1 MRQPVSRT
9 KVLIAAA
16 AAVWTGLLVF
26 LGYVQLGRWKH
37 YERQAM
43 GQQGET
49 LDLHAARGRVFEA
62 SGRPLTLNR
71 SCCSIRI
78 LPQWAR
84 DRDTLAGILAD
95 FGLAER
101 KAITHE
107 LRRRNRLF
115 WFRRDVDYAAGD
127 SLRRVLVE
135 RQFGNCTYIDDECA
149 RVYPHGE
156 ICANVVGFTGDD
168 RGRAGLEFEY
178 DSVLRGSEG
187 WVQLQKDAIGRA
199 FPYPSFPTRRPVAG
213 LDIHLTLDLDVQEIC
228 YDALRQRVAE
238 CGALRGSAIVLDAA
252 KGSILGLADYPGYD
266 PMRYAAFPKERYKSA
281 ALSDQIE
288 PGSSFKLVICAAAL
302 ESPDA
307 DRLTRQTFDVS
318 SGFVEIGKY
327 KIHDV
332 HKNGVLD
339 FAGLFVK
346 SSNPGCALLSMQLR
360 PEKYY
365 ELARA
370 LGFGNAVGI
379 GLPNEGNG
387 WIDPPG
393 KLNRLRFANIAFGQ
407 GVTVTL
413 LQLAA
418 AYLCVANDGAY
429 LRPYLIESVQR
440 PGNRRSVSGD
450 RYPETG
456 DRVVRRSASVTVK
469 QFSPSRLRQ
478 AIRPESA
485 RRMKDILERAVTEGT
500 GGLAQI
506 EGVSV
511 CGKTGTAQKVEPGG
525 VYSKTKSRMTFVGFF
540 PKEQPRYVI
549 AVLIDEPKTERFAG
563 TAACPV
569 FKQIGESLII
579 LDRMRQ
585 RIQGVKGPRILA
597 SGIRL
602 LQSSHGQTGAAAA
615 NPGIFSRL

>member
-16 AAVWTGLLVF
+16 AAVWTGLLCF

-43 GQQGET
+43 GQHGET

-62 SGRPLTLNR
+62 GGRPLTLNR

-84 DRDTLAGILAD
+84 NKDTLAAILAE

-101 KAITHE
+101 KAIARE
-107 LRRRNRLF
+107 LYRRDRLF

-135 RQFGNCTYIDDECA
+135 RQFSNCTYVDDENE

-156 ICANVVGFTGDD
+156 LCANIVGFTGDD
-168 RGRAGLEFEY
+168 RGRAGLESEY
-178 DSVLRGSEG
+178 DSVLRGSGG
-187 WVQLQKDAIGRA
+187 WVQLQRDAIGRA

-213 LDIHLTLDLDVQEIC
+213 LDIHLTLDLDVQQIC
-228 YDALRQRVAE
+228 YDALKQRVEE
-238 CGALRGSAIVLDAA
+238 CGALRGSAIVLDAT
-252 KGSILGLADYPGYD
+252 KGSIMGLADYPGYD
-266 PMRYAAFPKERYKSA
+266 PMRFAAFPRESYKSA
-281 ALSDQIE
+281 AVSDQIE
-288 PGSSFKLVICAAAL
+288 PGSSFKLVVCAAAL

-318 SGFVEIGKY
+318 SGFLEIGKY

-339 FAGLFVK
+339 FAGLFIK
-346 SSNPGCALLSMQLR
+346 SSNPGCALLSMHLE

-365 ELARA
+365 EVARA
-370 LGFGNAVGI
+370 LGFGNAIGI
-379 GLPNEGNG
+379 GLPNEGSG
-387 WIDPPG
+387 RIDPPE

-413 LQLAA
+413 LQLAG

-429 LRPYLIESVQR
+429 LRPYLIESVRQ
-440 PGNRRSVSGD
+440 SG
-450 RYPETG
+450 
-456 DRVVRRSASVTVK
+456 RVVRR
-469 QFSPSRLRQ
+469 FNPSRLRQ
-478 AIRPESA
+478 ALKPETA
-485 RRMKDILERAVTEGT
+485 RRMKDILERAVVEGT
-500 GGLAQI
+500 GVLAQI

-511 CGKTGTAQKVEPGG
+511 CGKTGTAQKVEPGIG
-525 VYSKTKSRMTFVGFF
+525 YSRTRSRMTFIGFF
-540 PKEQPRYVI
+540 PKERPRYVI

-569 FKQIGESLII
+569 FKQIGDGLI
-579 LDRMRQ
+579 LLERMRRRETELAQ
-585 RIQGVKGPRILA
+585 RGEGR
-597 SGIRL
+597 GTR
-602 LQSSHGQTGAAAA
+602 G
-615 NPGIFSRL
+615 

>member
-16 AAVWTGLLVF
+16 AAVWAGLLLF

-37 YERQAM
+37 YEREAM

-49 LDLHAARGRVFEA
+49 LDLHAARGRVFDA
-62 SGRPLTLNR
+62 AGRPLTLNR

-84 DRDTLAGILAD
+84 NKDTLAGILAQ

-101 KAITHE
+101 RAIAQE
-107 LRRRNRLF
+107 LQRRNRLF

-135 RQFGNCTYIDDECA
+135 RQFSNCTYVDDDNV

-156 ICANVVGFTGDD
+156 LCANVVGFIGDD

-178 DSVLRGSEG
+178 DSVLRGSGG

-199 FPYPSFPTRRPVAG
+199 YPYPSFPTKRPDAG
-213 LDIHLTLDLDVQEIC
+213 LDIHLTLDLDVQQIC
-228 YDALRQRVAE
+228 YDALRQRVKE
-238 CGALRGSAIVLDAA
+238 CGALRGSAVVLDAA

-266 PMRYAAFPKERYKSA
+266 PMRYSAFPKETYKSA
-281 ALSDQIE
+281 ALSDQFE
-288 PGSSFKLVICAAAL
+288 PGSSFKLVVCAAAL

-307 DRLTRQTFDVS
+307 DRLTHETFDVS
-318 SGFVEIGKY
+318 SGYVEIGKY

-339 FAGLFVK
+339 FAGLFTK

-370 LGFGNAVGI
+370 LGFGNAVGV
-379 GLPNEGNG
+379 GLPNEGSG
-387 WIDPPG
+387 WIDPPE
-393 KLNRLRFANIAFGQ
+393 KLNRLRFANVAFGQ

-429 LRPYLIESVQR
+429 LRPYLIESVRQPEN
-440 PGNRRSVSGD
+440 PGPALAERGFGNASLGSSG
-450 RYPETG
+450 
-456 DRVVRRSASVTVK
+456 RVVRS
-469 QFSPSRLRQ
+469 FSPSRLRQ
-478 AIRPESA
+478 AIRPENA
-485 RRMKDILERAVTEGT
+485 RRIKDILERVVVEGT
-500 GGLAQI
+500 GVEAQI
-506 EGVSV
+506 DGVSV

-525 VYSKTKSRMTFVGFF
+525 IYSNTKSRMTFIGFF
-540 PKEQPRYVI
+540 PKEQPKYVI

-563 TAACPV
+563 AAACPV
-569 FKQIGESLII
+569 FKQIGENLIL
-579 LDRMRQ
+579 LDRMRS
-585 RIQGVKGPRILA
+585 RESGLLARGVGRGDR
-597 SGIRL
+597 S
-602 LQSSHGQTGAAAA
+602 
-615 NPGIFSRL
+615 

>member
-16 AAVWTGLLVF
+16 AAVWTGLLLF

-62 SGRPLTLNR
+62 GGRPLTLNR

-84 DRDTLAGILAD
+84 NKDTLAAILSE
-95 FGLAER
+95 FGLAQR
-101 KAITHE
+101 KAVARE
-107 LRRRNRLF
+107 LHRRNRLF
-115 WFRRDVDYAAGD
+115 WFRRDVDYAVGD

-135 RQFGNCTYIDDECA
+135 RQFGNCTYVDDECV

-156 ICANVVGFTGDD
+156 LCANIVGFTGDD
-168 RGRAGLEFEY
+168 HGRAGLEYEY
-178 DSVLRGSEG
+178 DSVLRGSGG

-199 FPYPSFPTRRPVAG
+199 FPYPSFPTKRPVAG
-213 LDIHLTLDLDVQEIC
+213 LDIHLTLDLDVQQIC
-228 YDALRQRVAE
+228 YDALKQRVKE

-252 KGSILGLADYPGYD
+252 KGSILALADYPGYD
-266 PMRYAAFPKERYKSA
+266 PMRFAAFPTAWYKSA
-281 ALSDQIE
+281 AVSDQIE
-288 PGSSFKLVICAAAL
+288 PGSSFKMVVCAAAL

-318 SGFVEIGKY
+318 SGFVEVGNR

-346 SSNPGCALLSMQLR
+346 SSNPGCALLSLQLS

-379 GLPNEGNG
+379 GLPNEGSG
-387 WIDPPG
+387 RLDPPAR
-393 KLNRLRFANIAFGQ
+393 LNQLRFANVVFGQ

-429 LRPYLIESVQR
+429 LRPYLIESVRQ
-440 PGNRRSVSGD
+440 SG
-450 RYPETG
+450 
-456 DRVVRRSASVTVK
+456 RVVRR
-469 QFSPSRLRQ
+469 FSPSRLRQ
-478 AIRPESA
+478 ALKPETA
-485 RRMKDILERAVTEGT
+485 RRMKDILGRAVGEGT
-500 GGLAQI
+500 GVQAQI
-506 EGVSV
+506 DGVSV
-511 CGKTGTAQKVEPGG
+511 CGKTGTAQKVEPGVG
-525 VYSKTKSRMTFVGFF
+525 YSRTKSRMSFIGFF
-540 PKEQPRYVI
+540 PKERPRYVV
-549 AVLIDEPKTERFAG
+549 AVLIDEPKTERFAS

-569 FKQIGESLII
+569 FKQIGEDLI
-579 LDRMRQ
+579 LLERMRRRETELVQ
-585 RIQGVKGPRILA
+585 RGEERGTR
-597 SGIRL
+597 G
-602 LQSSHGQTGAAAA
+602 
-615 NPGIFSRL
+615 

>member
-1 MRQPVSRT
+1 MRQPISRT

-16 AAVWTGLLVF
+16 AAVWTGLLFF

-37 YERQAM
+37 YEREAM

-49 LDLHAARGRVFEA
+49 LDLHATRGRVYDA
-62 SGRPLTLNR
+62 AGRPLTLNR

-84 DRDTLAGILAD
+84 DKDTLAGILAQ

-101 KAITHE
+101 RAAARE
-107 LRRRNRLF
+107 LRARERLF

-135 RQFGNCTYIDDECA
+135 RQFSNCTYVEDEYA

-156 ICANVVGFTGDD
+156 LCANVVGFTGDD

-178 DSVLRGSEG
+178 DSVLRGRGG

-199 FPYPSFPTRRPVAG
+199 FPYPSFPTKPPVPG
-213 LDIHLTLDLDVQEIC
+213 LDIHLTLDLDVQQIC
-228 YDALRQRVAE
+228 YDVLKQRVAE
-238 CGALRGSAIVLDAA
+238 CGALGGSAIVLDATRGA
-252 KGSILGLADYPGYD
+252 ILGLADYPGYD
-266 PMRYAAFPKERYKSA
+266 PGRYSAYPGETYKSA
-281 ALSDQIE
+281 ALSDQFE
-288 PGSSFKLVICAAAL
+288 PGSSFKLVTCAAAL

-318 SGFVEIGKY
+318 SGYVEIGKY
-327 KIHDV
+327 KIHDA

-339 FAGLFVK
+339 FAGLFIK
-346 SSNPGCALLSMQLR
+346 SSNPGCVLLSLQLN
-360 PEKYY
+360 PERFY

-387 WIDPPG
+387 RVDPPP
-393 KLNRLRFANIAFGQ
+393 KLNRLRFANVSFGQ

-429 LRPYLIESVQR
+429 LRPYLIESVRQPQASN
-440 PGNRRSVSGD
+440 PGPRASRSGMLAWL
-450 RYPETG
+450 RAG
-456 DRVVRRSASVTVK
+456 RASVK

-478 AIRPESA
+478 AIRPENA
-485 RRMKDILERAVTEGT
+485 RRIKDILERAVTEGT
-500 GGLAQI
+500 GELAQI
-506 EGVSV
+506 DGVSV

-525 VYSKTKSRMTFVGFF
+525 VYSKTRSRMTFIGFF
-540 PKEQPRYVI
+540 PKQKPRYVI
-549 AVLIDEPKTERFAG
+549 AVLVDEPKTERFAG

-569 FKQIGESLII
+569 FRQIGEDLI
-579 LDRMRQ
+579 LLERMRS
-585 RIQGVKGPRILA
+585 REAGRFAGALGQGARG
-597 SGIRL
+597 
-602 LQSSHGQTGAAAA
+602 
-615 NPGIFSRL
+615 

>member
-1 MRQPVSRT
+1 MRQPISRT
-9 KVLIAAA
+9 KVLIAVA

-49 LDLHAARGRVFEA
+49 LDLHAARGRVYEA
-62 SGRPLTLNR
+62 GGRPLTLNR

-84 DRDTLAGILAD
+84 DKDTLAGILAE
-95 FGLAER
+95 FGLSER
-101 KAITHE
+101 KAIAQE
-107 LRRRNRLF
+107 LHRRSRLF
-115 WFRRDVDYAAGD
+115 WFRRDVDYAAAD

-135 RQFGNCTYIDDECA
+135 RQFSNCTYVDDDYV

-156 ICANVVGFTGDD
+156 LCANVVGFMGDD

-178 DSVLRGSEG
+178 DSVLRGSGG

-199 FPYPSFPTRRPVAG
+199 FPYPSFPTKRPVAG
-213 LDIHLTLDLDVQEIC
+213 LDIHLTLDLDVQQIC
-228 YDALRQRVAE
+228 YDALKQRVEE
-238 CGALRGSAIVLDAA
+238 CGGLRGSAIVLDAA

-266 PMRYAAFPKERYKSA
+266 PMRFAAFGKETYKSA
-281 ALSDQIE
+281 ALSDQFE
-288 PGSSFKLVICAAAL
+288 PGSSFKLVVCAAAL

-307 DRLTRQTFDVS
+307 DRLTQETFDVS

-327 KIHDV
+327 KIHDA

-339 FAGLFVK
+339 FAGLFIK

-360 PEKYY
+360 PGKYY

-370 LGFGNAVGI
+370 LGFGNAVGV
-379 GLPNEGNG
+379 GLPNEGSG
-387 WIDPPG
+387 WIDPPE
-393 KLNRLRFANIAFGQ
+393 KLNRLRFANVVFGQ

-429 LRPYLIESVQR
+429 LRPYLIESVQQ
-440 PGNRRSVSGD
+440 PVTASDELRSSDFAFCASSG
-450 RYPETG
+450 RA
-456 DRVVRRSASVTVK
+456 VRRLASAAPVK

-478 AIRPESA
+478 AIRPENA
-485 RRMKDILERAVTEGT
+485 RRIKDILERVVVEGT
-500 GGLAQI
+500 GAQAQI
-506 EGVSV
+506 DGVSV

-525 VYSKTKSRMTFVGFF
+525 VYSKTKSRMTFIGFF

-549 AVLIDEPKTERFAG
+549 AVLIDEPKTDRFAS

-569 FKQIGESLII
+569 FKQIGENLIM
-579 LDRMRQ
+579 LDRMRS
-585 RIQGVKGPRILA
+585 REPG
-597 SGIRL
+597 L
-602 LQSSHGQTGAAAA
+602 LVRSEGRGDRS
-615 NPGIFSRL
+615 